1 MYWCLLFWNIWLSV
15 QLKFKKFV
23 STSFQS
29 QRLFIRCWTNQI
41 NKCYIADC
49 CVVFVE
55 FVRILRRRR
64 LSRWDSWDPAEFLCQ
79 FCTVSFC
86 DNFPQRAFVHCLCV
100 GLWISK
106 FRICGFPQ
114 RGLVGRFISHGCG
127 AVSPRASAVSL
138 NPWILAMNIC

>member
-1 MYWCLLFWNIWLSV
+1 MYCCLLFWNIWLSKYSWT
-15 QLKFKKFV
+15 LKSLSPQAFKANASSSGVELIKSISV
-23 STSFQS
+23 
-29 QRLFIRCWTNQI
+29 
-41 NKCYIADC
+41 ADC

-100 GLWISK
+100 DLWISK

-114 RGLVGRFISHGCG
+114 RGLVGRFISYGCG
-127 AVSPRASAVSL
+127 AVSPTASAVSL